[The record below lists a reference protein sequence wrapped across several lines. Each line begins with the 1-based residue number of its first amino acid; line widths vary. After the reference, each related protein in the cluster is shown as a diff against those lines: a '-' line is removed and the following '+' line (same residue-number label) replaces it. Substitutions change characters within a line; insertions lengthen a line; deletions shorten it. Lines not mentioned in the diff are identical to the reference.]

1 MMGFLEREHPVL
13 ATRISAAEV
22 LQRRRAIAERVPEQ
36 AHNMTWLRTE
46 ALRELAREHDHPGEV
61 AEAAFEHFMAGRHE
75 VEIFEDVAPALVEL
89 GTRFQLATFS
99 NGNADV
105 HRIGLG
111 SHFRVTLNAEA
122 VGCAKPEREAFH
134 SVARAL
140 DIDPAE
146 MLYVGDDPLNDIEG
160 PRRAGCRAA
169 WINRRGLSWPAAL
182 GPSPEWEVRDLR
194 ALARLLLG

>member
-46 ALRELAREHDHPGEV
+46 ALRELALEHDHPGEV

-75 VEIFEDVAPALVEL
+75 VEIFEDVSPALTEL

-111 SHFRVTLNAEA
+111 PHFRVTLNAEA
-122 VGCAKPEREAFH
+122 VGYAKPEREAFH

-140 DIDPAE
+140 DIDPGE

-182 GPSPEWEVRDLR
+182 GPSPEWEVRDLQ